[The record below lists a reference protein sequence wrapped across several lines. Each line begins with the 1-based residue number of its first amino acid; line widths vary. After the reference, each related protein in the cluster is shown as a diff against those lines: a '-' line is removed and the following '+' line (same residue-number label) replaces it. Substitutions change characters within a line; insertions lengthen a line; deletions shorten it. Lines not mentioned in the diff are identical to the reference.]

1 MTLAT
6 IIRDRRRIK
15 NYRVFK
21 KQWTR
26 DNFGTKNLK
35 FNPAEHTRI
44 GSKTVIELS
53 DNFSAFIIARNIRKK
68 SIGNRDSFSV
78 S

>member
-26 DNFGTKNLK
+26 DNFGTKK
-35 FNPAEHTRI
+35 FEI
-44 GSKTVIELS
+44 
-53 DNFSAFIIARNIRKK
+53 
-68 SIGNRDSFSV
+68 
-78 S
+78 